1 MEIIIIIFIFKSLTL
16 SVCSFSL
23 FKYFIRKKKKEWKAA
38 GREGGGKRA
47 KERDKLRLYLFE
59 LWFS

>member
-1 MEIIIIIFIFKSLTL
+1 MEAERQ
-16 SVCSFSL
+16 L
-23 FKYFIRKKKKEWKAA
+23 FLWSELKAA